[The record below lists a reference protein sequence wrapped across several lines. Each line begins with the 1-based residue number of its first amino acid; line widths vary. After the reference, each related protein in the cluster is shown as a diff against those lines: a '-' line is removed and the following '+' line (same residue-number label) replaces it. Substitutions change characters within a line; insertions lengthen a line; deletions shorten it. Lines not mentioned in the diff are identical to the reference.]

1 MVSSGLICLVSY
13 TGGTEVFS
21 WGNGANYQLGTGTVG
36 IQKLPCRL
44 DALQGLNVIAI
55 AAAKF
60 HSMAITA
67 DGKLYSWG
75 FGRGGRLGHNDFDIH
90 RCNNK
95 HKCGKISCM
104 THLLIMIGFLHLGN
118 LYQWSGGSHYTPI
131 SNIWT
136 RNSKG

>member
-1 MVSSGLICLVSY
+1 MTRLSEANMVSNGLICLVSY

-36 IQKLPCRL
+36 IQKVPCRL

-90 RCNNK
+90 RYDNK
-95 HKCGKISCM
+95 QN
-104 THLLIMIGFLHLGN
+104 LIESVVCYIC
-118 LYQWSGGSHYTPI
+118 
-131 SNIWT
+131 
-136 RNSKG
+136 